1 MYWDNAFYKHKL
13 YTSVLCNT
21 EQNSSPSNHRCSN
34 TVCFLWGTPRITATV
49 RSWNE
54 NSVHSS
60 CVISVCCLTFYHC
73 SDTVGWVTG
82 RTSVPLV
89 PKDSV
94 SEQREK
100 ENRDGWFSFL
110 CICLGLAFCVF
121 FWFSLDYFVLVLFVI
136 VVLGWVSPVRRQEIG
151 LGRTSPKWPILCWL
165 WGETFTQSIA
175 WNWPLKR
182 RH

>member
-1 MYWDNAFYKHKL
+1 MAPLLHRAAI
-13 YTSVLCNT
+13 
-21 EQNSSPSNHRCSN
+21 NSSPSNHRCSN
-34 TVCFLWGTPRITATV
+34 TVCFLWVTPLITGTV
-49 RSWNE
+49 RSWKE

-60 CVISVCCLTFYHC
+60 CVISVSGLTFYHC

-136 VVLGWVSPVRRQEIG
+136 VVLG
-151 LGRTSPKWPILCWL
+151 
-165 WGETFTQSIA
+165 
-175 WNWPLKR
+175 
-182 RH
+182 